1 MVSLVRCDSKD
12 AFKTNFAPVLRELWR
27 FRVRSG
33 FTRYW
38 ANLQNERAFTASR
51 GLLSFQIHQRI
62 EGYCSIER
70 ATALLSF
77 SSFREYQVHF
87 SSTLFKYIFQVHLG
101 GISMWCVSMG
111 SPLPMNFFLAE
122 NIFFG
127 AFAPQANPNRF
138 HFSRLCGRNKNT
150 RHVAAP
156 KAPEPCARPSLVRWC
171 CVCAILVL
179 TGTGERVAE
188 SLERRRTRRQDSPLP
203 PPSPT

>member
-1 MVSLVRCDSKD
+1 MVSLMRCDSKD

-27 FRVRSG
+27 FRIQSE

-122 NIFFG
+122 NIFLGPLRPRPTPIVFTFPGSVG
-127 AFAPQANPNRF
+127 AAKTPE
-138 HFSRLCGRNKNT
+138 H
-150 RHVAAP
+150 AAP
-156 KAPEPCARPSLVRWC
+156 KAR
-171 CVCAILVL
+171 
-179 TGTGERVAE
+179 GN
-188 SLERRRTRRQDSPLP
+188 
-203 PPSPT
+203 